1 MKILRYVFVF
11 LTVLCI
17 GFIWV
22 NSSFDAEQSSGLSF
36 ALVEFINDLF
46 NINITEGFIR
56 KLAHFTEFAGLGYLL
71 TSDFSFFGCDIKKCW
86 YNIAFIGL
94 LTACIDETIQIFPM
108 GRNSAVTDI
117 WIDFAGVCCAV
128 AVTHIL
134 YKCIN
139 IKKWLTC

>member
-1 MKILRYVFVF
+1 MKILRYVFVI

-17 GFIWV
+17 GFIWI
-22 NSSFDAEQSSGLSF
+22 NSSLDSKQSSGMSF

-71 TSDFSFFGCDIKKCW
+71 TSDFYFYDCDIRKCW
-86 YNIAFIGL
+86 YNIAFTGL
-94 LTACIDETIQIFPM
+94 LIACIDETIQLFPI
-108 GRNSAVTDI
+108 GRSSSVADV
-117 WIDFAGVCCAV
+117 WIDFAGICCAI
-128 AVTHIL
+128 AVTYIL

-139 IKKWLTC
+139 IKKWLH